1 LVYSFRFSL
10 KLCQP
15 LFIEES
21 MNFQRKIISLNWK
34 NGSVIFLLSF
44 LFAATSVYFLRQA
57 LIPKEELDCY
67 ARVAVLQKAV
77 DQWNKA
83 FPDKVMNDQ
92 IDETQ
97 LVKAGF
103 LQPLNY
109 DHDLHYY
116 FVGETAHGLRVK
128 CNKHEDNPFI
138 LRLTG
143 DFLLA
148 VLIFVIF
155 CSVRGY
161 VLFASGE
168 S

>member
-1 LVYSFRFSL
+1 MSFQ
-10 KLCQP
+10 KK
-15 LFIEES
+15 
-21 MNFQRKIISLNWK
+21 MISLNWK
-34 NGSVIFLLSF
+34 NGSLIFIFSF
-44 LFAATSVYFLRQA
+44 LFAATAVYFLRQA

-77 DQWNKA
+77 NQWNQAYPEKA
-83 FPDKVMNDQ
+83 INDE
-92 IDETQ
+92 IDESQ
-97 LVKAGF
+97 LIKAGF
-103 LQPLNY
+103 LQPLTY
-109 DHDLHYY
+109 DHNLHYY
-116 FVGETAHGLRVK
+116 FVGETAHGLKVK
-128 CNKHEDNPFI
+128 CNKHEDNPLV

-161 VLFASGE
+161 VLFASNE